1 MACFLMWVFS
11 YIGGKAP
18 FLRFKIVAV
27 YLIADEVQPSV
38 IGSDPAAPAA

>member
-1 MACFLMWVFS
+1 MWVFS

-27 YLIADEVQPSV
+27 DLIAGEVQPSV
-38 IGSDPAAPAA
+38 IGGDPAAPAA